1 MCRSDHS
8 LGRARLILE
17 SSIGWKLWTLRQMGV
32 EGAPFPGILQL
43 LLKLLLPSPLGAIPG
58 PVGRMRWCGGT
69 SRKKLF
75 GDSHAQAVWPG
86 VTGVCSKAS
95 SSCLGV
101 NFPGC
106 SLFLHLGS
114 WWIRGEASTQL
125 TGCTLQAQIPD
136 PCPGRPCRG
145 SKGPP
150 LVPPTHSYPWNDEEA
165 GGARPGPLEG
175 IPARPLLC

>member
-1 MCRSDHS
+1 
-8 LGRARLILE
+8 
-17 SSIGWKLWTLRQMGV
+17 MGV

-114 WWIRGEASTQL
+114 WWTRGEASTQL

-136 PCPGRPCRG
+136 PCPGRPLGAARVL
-145 SKGPP
+145 P
-150 LVPPTHSYPWNDEEA
+150 LCPPPTPIHGMMRKQEEPGQAPWKAFQLGHCFAEWLQ
-165 GGARPGPLEG
+165 RVP
-175 IPARPLLC
+175 